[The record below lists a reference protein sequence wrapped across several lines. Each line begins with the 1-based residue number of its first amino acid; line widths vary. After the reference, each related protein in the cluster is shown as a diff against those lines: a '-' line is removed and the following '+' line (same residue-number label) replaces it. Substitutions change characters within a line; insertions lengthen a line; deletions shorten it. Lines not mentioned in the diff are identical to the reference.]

1 MSAVVPPTSLPVASR
16 KKEGGPLAAANAA
29 AASFAA
35 LTERLDYL
43 SASDIEQVRRAYR
56 YADEAHLGQLR
67 NSGEPYITH
76 PIAVAVQCTDWKLD
90 AQALMA
96 ALLHDAMEDCGVTK
110 TDLIERFGAPVAELV
125 DGLTKLDRLQ
135 FHTREENQAES
146 FRKML
151 LAMARDVRVILIK
164 LADRTHNM
172 RTMGDMPRSKWARI
186 SAETLEIY
194 APIAHRLGLNQ
205 TYRELQDLSF
215 RYLRPWRYAVLSK
228 AVGRARNRRRDLIQK
243 VRREVEAAFASIG
256 MKVRIAGR
264 EKSLYSIYRKMDEK
278 HLSFAQVTDIYGF
291 RVIVPTVT
299 DCYTALGVLHQMYK
313 PVPGRFKDYIAIAKL
328 NGYQSLHT
336 TLVGPAGVNVEFQMR
351 TEAMHVVA
359 ESGVAAH
366 WLYKATDPNSPTAGR
381 LGVKWLQSLL
391 DIQDET
397 RDAAE
402 FWDHVKVDLFPD
414 AVYVFTPKSQIMAL
428 PRGATVVD
436 FAYAIHSN
444 VGDHTAAAKING
456 EQVPLRTELKN
467 GDVVEIIIAPVS
479 TPNPAWLGFVRTGR
493 ARSKIRHHLKTMA
506 QAESQALGEKLL
518 AQALR
523 AEGIEKLPSDDAVYQ
538 PIWEKLIRFTGN
550 RNKAELLTDIGLGRR
565 IASIVAKRLV
575 TMLGERGE
583 KPDALLMT
591 RERYTAHETVS
602 QGAVSL
608 DGAENASVQ
617 YAPCCRPVPG
627 DPIVGYLGRGE
638 GLVVHIADCPVASRL
653 RHKDAERFIHV
664 EWADEPARPFETG
677 VIVTVTNGKGVL
689 ARVASAFAGAEADI
703 IHMDMGEEAAQ
714 EATDLRFLIAVRDST
729 HLDGVLRALNRTTSV
744 LRANRTRPAS

>member
-1 MSAVVPPTSLPVASR
+1 
-16 KKEGGPLAAANAA
+16 
-29 AASFAA
+29 
-35 LTERLDYL
+35 
-43 SASDIEQVRRAYR
+43 
-56 YADEAHLGQLR
+56 
-67 NSGEPYITH
+67 
-76 PIAVAVQCTDWKLD
+76 
-90 AQALMA
+90 
-96 ALLHDAMEDCGVTK
+96 
-110 TDLIERFGAPVAELV
+110 
-125 DGLTKLDRLQ
+125 
-135 FHTREENQAES
+135 
-146 FRKML
+146 
-151 LAMARDVRVILIK
+151 
-164 LADRTHNM
+164 
-172 RTMGDMPRSKWARI
+172 
-186 SAETLEIY
+186 
-194 APIAHRLGLNQ
+194 
-205 TYRELQDLSF
+205 
-215 RYLRPWRYAVLSK
+215 
-228 AVGRARNRRRDLIQK
+228 
-243 VRREVEAAFASIG
+243 
-256 MKVRIAGR
+256 
-264 EKSLYSIYRKMDEK
+264 
-278 HLSFAQVTDIYGF
+278 
-291 RVIVPTVT
+291 
-299 DCYTALGVLHQMYK
+299 
-313 PVPGRFKDYIAIAKL
+313 
-328 NGYQSLHT
+328 
-336 TLVGPAGVNVEFQMR
+336 
-351 TEAMHVVA
+351 
-359 ESGVAAH
+359 
-366 WLYKATDPNSPTAGR
+366 
-381 LGVKWLQSLL
+381 
-391 DIQDET
+391 
-397 RDAAE
+397 
-402 FWDHVKVDLFPD
+402 
-414 AVYVFTPKSQIMAL
+414 
-428 PRGATVVD
+428 VD

>member
-1 MSAVVPPTSLPVASR
+1 
-16 KKEGGPLAAANAA
+16 
-29 AASFAA
+29 
-35 LTERLDYL
+35 
-43 SASDIEQVRRAYR
+43 
-56 YADEAHLGQLR
+56 
-67 NSGEPYITH
+67 
-76 PIAVAVQCTDWKLD
+76 
-90 AQALMA
+90 
-96 ALLHDAMEDCGVTK
+96 
-110 TDLIERFGAPVAELV
+110 
-125 DGLTKLDRLQ
+125 
-135 FHTREENQAES
+135 
-146 FRKML
+146 
-151 LAMARDVRVILIK
+151 
-164 LADRTHNM
+164 
-172 RTMGDMPRSKWARI
+172 
-186 SAETLEIY
+186 
-194 APIAHRLGLNQ
+194 
-205 TYRELQDLSF
+205 
-215 RYLRPWRYAVLSK
+215 
-228 AVGRARNRRRDLIQK
+228 
-243 VRREVEAAFASIG
+243 
-256 MKVRIAGR
+256 
-264 EKSLYSIYRKMDEK
+264 
-278 HLSFAQVTDIYGF
+278 
-291 RVIVPTVT
+291 
-299 DCYTALGVLHQMYK
+299 MYK

-336 TLVGPAGVNVEFQMR
+336 TLVGPSGVNVEFQMR
-351 TEAMHVVA
+351 TEAMHLVA

-366 WLYKATDPNSPTAGR
+366 WLYKANRPGNVRLAGQT
-381 LGVKWLQSLL
+381 GGTKWLQSLL

-397 RDAAE
+397 RRRGGILGPRQGRPVPGRGLCLHPE
-402 FWDHVKVDLFPD
+402 EPDHGPCL
-414 AVYVFTPKSQIMAL
+414 A
-428 PRGATVVD
+428 GATVVD